1 MTTNADP
8 IDKPT
13 TILLCRHG
21 ETPWNIERRIQG
33 QHSAAPGLTEL
44 GHRQA
49 QRLAGRLATA
59 GVDVLVS
66 SDLTRALETARHV
79 AQTVSREPQLDWRWR
94 EMNLG
99 RWQGLTFEE
108 VNEQWPDEVAAL
120 KLGEDNPRG
129 GGDTS
134 AGFRARSV
142 AAMHDLAQQHRG
154 QTVAVITHGGNVR
167 ACLLAAGIID
177 KERSSEAVIHN
188 ASLTIIQIDDGRLW
202 ASTICDTAH
211 LAGLDGTPAVDSEA
225 SDERS

>member
-1 MTTNADP
+1 MTTNTDP
-8 IDKPT
+8 TDKPT

-21 ETPWNIERRIQG
+21 ETSWNIERRIQG
-33 QHSAAPGLTEL
+33 QNPAAPGLSQM

-49 QRLAGRLATA
+49 QRLAERLTTA

-79 AQTVSREPQLDWRWR
+79 AQAVNREPLLDRRWR

-108 VNEQWPDEVAAL
+108 VRERWPDEVAAL

-134 AGFRARSV
+134 AGFQARTV

-177 KERSSEAVIHN
+177 KARSSEAVIYN
-188 ASLTIIQIDDGRLW
+188 TSLTIIQIDAGRLL

-211 LAGLDGTPAVDSEA
+211 LAGLNGTPAVENEA
-225 SDERS
+225 GDERS